1 MAKIMSIRRFL
12 GSMIVA
18 VALSVTGCVLLA
30 VPVAIKYYQSTREYV
45 ATAEVGVDAET
56 VYRTAV
62 KEAEARSP
70 TVKIVKRDDSG
81 RLLEITDGSQT
92 ASFKAVPLASDRT
105 EIVVVADVPKSAGGK
120 KGEQELALRIIS
132 IVADSLG
139 VKYEVTKK

>member
-1 MAKIMSIRRFL
+1 MAKIISIRRFL
-12 GSMIVA
+12 RSMMVA

-45 ATAEVGVDAET
+45 ATAEIGMDAEA

-62 KEAEARSP
+62 KEAQARSS
-70 TVKIVKRDDSG
+70 TIKILKRDDSG

-92 ASFKAVPLASDRT
+92 ASLKAVPLASDRT

-120 KGEQELALRIIS
+120 KAEQELALKIIS

>member
-1 MAKIMSIRRFL
+1 MKKIMNTRNFIASITL
-12 GSMIVA
+12 GA
-18 VALSVTGCVLLA
+18 ALSVTGCVLLA

-45 ATAEVGVDAET
+45 ATAEIGMDAEA

-62 KEAEARSP
+62 KEAQARSS
-70 TVKIVKRDDSG
+70 TIKILKQDDSG

-92 ASFKAVPLASDRT
+92 ASLKAVPLASDRT

-132 IVADSLG
+132 TVADSLG

>member
-1 MAKIMSIRRFL
+1 MAKILSIRRFV
-12 GSMIVA
+12 GSMMVA
-18 VALSVTGCVLLA
+18 AALSVTGCVLLA

-45 ATAEVGVDAET
+45 ATAEIGMDAEA

-62 KEAEARSP
+62 KEAQARSS
-70 TVKIVKRDDSG
+70 TIKILKRDDSG

-92 ASFKAVPLASDRT
+92 ASLKAVPLASDRT

-132 IVADSLG
+132 TVADSLG